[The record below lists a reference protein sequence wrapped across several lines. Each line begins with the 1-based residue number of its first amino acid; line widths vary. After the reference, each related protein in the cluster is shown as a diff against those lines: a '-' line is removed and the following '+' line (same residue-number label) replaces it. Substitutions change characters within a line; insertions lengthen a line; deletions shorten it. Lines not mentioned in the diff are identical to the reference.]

1 MLLRVATPL
10 PWRMFNCYPVFS
22 VAHPSRQ
29 APSNAPACRK
39 RNILLVLPTS
49 LASGALYTSTPT
61 RQKYKK
67 IMHVTQPIQCMKHDD
82 EKSPSAASAGFLS
95 QGAVTHTVDNPT
107 PCFAPSKRQHTH
119 FLGATQCVVVHSVC
133 SSQCRLH
140 SHTTQV
146 AYLHSMFIDCTLI
159 THKIS

>member
-1 MLLRVATPL
+1 MTKRVMRRRCLFPLRVATPL

-82 EKSPSAASAGFLS
+82 EKSPAASAGFLS
-95 QGAVTHTVDNPT
+95 QGAVKQSTSVTQHPALLPPSSNLHTWIVNND
-107 PCFAPSKRQHTH
+107 
-119 FLGATQCVVVHSVC
+119 VSV
-133 SSQCRLH
+133 RNG
-140 SHTTQV
+140 
-146 AYLHSMFIDCTLI
+146 
-159 THKIS
+159 